1 MIAAVFVIV
10 VVLWLAGGVHSHVH
24 HRRRGRRV
32 NIGWS
37 LSRGLYGSARIF
49 GGTYRRRL

>member
-1 MIAAVFVIV
+1 MLGAIIAIV
-10 VVLWLAGGVHSHVH
+10 VVLWLAGGVHTHVH

-37 LSRGLYGSARIF
+37 LARGLYGSARIF
-49 GGTYRRRL
+49 GGTYRHDL